1 MAEKFEIRKTW
12 RVKKFHKAPPP
23 PKVLGPVPADDIE
36 PTRIFDQLS
45 AIGDTFVWCFVLET
59 TEGLILIDNLYP
71 YPKYIELVEDGLR
84 KLGLDPSVI
93 RRVSVCMYEGE
104 INMVI
109 HANGGTAKVDV
120 GLDDITI
127 TLTDRGPGIP
137 DIEKAMQA
145 GFTTAGDSVRDL
157 GFGAGMGLPNM
168 KKYSD
173 EMTVE
178 SAVGVGTT
186 VTMVVRIE

>member
-1 MAEKFEIRKTW
+1 METIKLVYPVEGGDMIEAGEASNEMKLTLKR
-12 RVKKFHKAPPP
+12 
-23 PKVLGPVPADDIE
+23 LGVPQD
-36 PTRIFDQLS
+36 
-45 AIGDTFVWCFVLET
+45 
-59 TEGLILIDNLYP
+59 
-71 YPKYIELVEDGLR
+71 LV
-84 KLGLDPSVI
+84 
-93 RRVSVCMYEGE
+93 RRASICMYEGE

-109 HANGGTAKVDV
+109 HANGGTAEVDV
-120 GLDDITI
+120 GLDDVTI
-127 TLTDRGPGIP
+127 TLRDTGPGIP

-145 GFTTAGDSVRDL
+145 GFTTAADSVRDL

-178 SAVGVGTT
+178 SVLGVGTT

>member
-1 MAEKFEIRKTW
+1 MDDTITMTYAVEGGDLTHAGEASSG
-12 RVKKFHKAPPP
+12 VKQA
-23 PKVLGPVPADDIE
+23 
-36 PTRIFDQLS
+36 
-45 AIGDTFVWCFVLET
+45 
-59 TEGLILIDNLYP
+59 
-71 YPKYIELVEDGLR
+71 LR

-109 HANGGTAKVDV
+109 HANGGTARVDV

-145 GFTTAGDSVRDL
+145 GFTTAG
-157 GFGAGMGLPNM
+157 AGMGLPNM

-178 SAVGVGTT
+178 SVLGEGTT